1 MIGENKSITIS
12 GKKNNF
18 GGGLVIKNAKND
30 SEFYNVNFSY
40 LSGVENRIK
49 INDKFEIQSYIL
61 TEYNEK
67 EGNYLYSLAS
77 LDKKIIL
84 ILINLIYLEHKFL

>member
-1 MIGENKSITIS
+1 M
-12 GKKNNF
+12 
-18 GGGLVIKNAKND
+18 
-30 SEFYNVNFSY
+30 
-40 LSGVENRIK
+40 ENRIK

-77 LDKKIIL
+77 LDKKNYPYSNKF
-84 ILINLIYLEHKFL
+84 NLFGALNFYNTNIKLNNCKFFRIELGRCIKYNFLKFHNRKFIF